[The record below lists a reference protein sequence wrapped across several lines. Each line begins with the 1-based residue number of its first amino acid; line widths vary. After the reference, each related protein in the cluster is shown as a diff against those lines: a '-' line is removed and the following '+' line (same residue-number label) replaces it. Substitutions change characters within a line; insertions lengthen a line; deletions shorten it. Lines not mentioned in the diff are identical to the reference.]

1 MKNARQTAFEILCKI
16 QKDSSYS
23 NLTVDSFLASGELNE
38 SDSAFV
44 SALVY
49 GVLESSYTLDYQLAT
64 NLKQPLKKLK
74 PQVLTILRLGAYQLL
89 FMDKVPE
96 SAAVNESVKLSKA
109 NGSAFA
115 SGLINAVLR
124 NIAQNG
130 LCLPDISDITLYYSV
145 KYSFPQELVKFWIKS
160 YGEDNAV
167 GIMSSCAG
175 RPPLTVRTNTLKI
188 TTDEL
193 MQTLKN
199 EGVDSVLSV
208 VDDSLELSKCG
219 SVERLDSFSDGLF
232 HVQDAASQ
240 LCVAALDPK
249 PDETVLDLCAAPG
262 GKSFTVAERMNNTG
276 KIIACDIHNHRLELI
291 KSGASRL
298 GITNIEF
305 FMNDAS
311 VYNDDIPLADKVL
324 CDVPCSGLGIVRR
337 KPEIRCKP
345 LDGLKELPPIQRQIL
360 DTASRYVKTGGRL
373 VYSTCALNPKENEN
387 VCKDFLLS
395 HPDFRSV
402 IPTNLCDGTFIRD
415 GFVTLMP
422 HINGTD
428 GFFIAV
434 FEKEG

>member
-16 QKDSSYS
+16 QKDSAYS
-23 NLTVDSFLASGELNE
+23 NLTVDSFLTSGELAAA
-38 SDSAFV
+38 DAAFV

-49 GVLESSYTLDYQLAT
+49 GVLESSYMLDYQLAA

-109 NGSAFA
+109 NGCAFA

-124 NIAQNG
+124 NVAKNG
-130 LCLPDISDITLYYSV
+130 LCLPDISDKTLYYSV
-145 KYSFPQELVKFWIKS
+145 KFSFPQELVKFWIKS
-160 YGEDNAV
+160 YGEENAV

-175 RPPLTVRTNTLKI
+175 RPPLVIRTNTLKT

-193 MQTLKN
+193 VLNLKN
-199 EGVDSVLSV
+199 EGVASVRAV
-208 VDDSLELSKCG
+208 ADDSLELSKCG
-219 SVERLDSFSDGLF
+219 SVEKLLSFADGLF

-240 LCVAALDPK
+240 LCIAALDPL
-249 PDETVLDLCAAPG
+249 PNETVLDLCAAPG

-276 KIIACDIHNHRLELI
+276 RIIACDIHNHRLELI

-298 GITNIEF
+298 GITNIECIL
-305 FMNDAS
+305 NDAS
-311 VYNDDIPLADKVL
+311 VYSDNIPLADKVL

-360 DTASRYVKTGGRL
+360 DTSSRYVKPGGRL

-387 VCKDFLLS
+387 VCNEFLKL
-395 HPDFRSV
+395 HPDFKSV
-402 IPTNLCDGTFIRD
+402 LPLDFAPSTFIRD

-434 FEKEG
+434 FEREC